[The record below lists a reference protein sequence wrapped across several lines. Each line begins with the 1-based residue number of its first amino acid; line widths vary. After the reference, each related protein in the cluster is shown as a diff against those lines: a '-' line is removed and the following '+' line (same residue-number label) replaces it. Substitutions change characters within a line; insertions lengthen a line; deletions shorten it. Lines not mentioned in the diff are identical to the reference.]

1 MKPWIA
7 LFAGVAAALPAGA
20 AMAPQYRWQ
29 LEFPAFVLEPDPTA
43 RGLSLQRLALDL
55 RCAGECVL
63 TSVYTLSSFGVRR
76 ARLVLPAAA
85 EPAPRIEASGASA
98 RIGDLREVPRP
109 TPATPPPGPAVAGGE
124 TLPPRGRADVATRMI
139 DVAFSEDTAR
149 ITLVQR
155 LAPSI
160 RGGGTDAAMAVMRV
174 ESEALGNWTRAP
186 GFELS
191 LRFAADPDP
200 RAAQPG
206 QPVGSFACLRYD
218 RERETKLLA
227 RGATAAEPQL
237 VRLASPLPRSVA
249 CLIGSES
256 MIARELE

>member
-7 LFAGVAAALPAGA
+7 LFVGVAAALPATA

-29 LEFPAFVLEPDPTA
+29 LEFPAFVLEPDPAA

-63 TSVYTLSSFGVRR
+63 TSVYMLSSGGMRR

-85 EPAPRIEASGASA
+85 EPAPRIEASGAST
-98 RIGDLREVPRP
+98 RIGDVREPPRP
-109 TPATPPPGPAVAGGE
+109 KPTTPDRPVAGGE
-124 TLPPRGRADVATRMI
+124 TLPPRGRADVATSTI
-139 DVAFSEDTAR
+139 DVAFAEDTAR

-155 LAPSI
+155 LPASV

-174 ESEALGNWTRAP
+174 ETEALAKWTRTP

-206 QPVGSFACLRYD
+206 QPAGSFACLRYD
-218 RERETKLLA
+218 GERETKLLV
-227 RGATAAEPQL
+227 RGTAAAKPQL
-237 VRLASPLPRSVA
+237 VRLASLLPRSLA
-249 CLIGSES
+249 CLIGSETV
-256 MIARELE
+256 IERELG